1 MQMGISAL
9 GNLQLL
15 SLYLNVFT
23 RRFPLFKVQGHTI
36 YSQYFDQEVRELQ
49 SSYAWKAKGM

>member
-49 SSYAWKAKGM
+49 SSYA